1 VSARDRIILTVVVCV
16 AAVAASWMFVIQP
29 KRKDAATLSSQVT
42 SLQSQL
48 STARDTVG
56 KGLAARSQFATDY
69 TELAELGEALP
80 QDDNVPSL
88 VYELQSAA
96 SAAKVNFNGL
106 QLVPGGAASTTPSS
120 SSSASSSSS
129 SSSASSAGPLP
140 PGASL
145 GPAGFPTEQFTFTFA
160 GSFFHLSSFFHRLAQ
175 FVVAGQNTI
184 TVRGRLMTVNAI
196 SFQAGPAGFPQ
207 IQATVSATTYMAPAS
222 TGLTAGATAAGPA
235 GTTSTT
241 PSSSGSATP
250 AAATI
255 TSPR

>member
-1 VSARDRIILTVVVCV
+1 MSARDRAILIVVVCV
-16 AAVAASWMFVIQP
+16 AAVAASWMFLIQP
-29 KRKDAATLSSQVT
+29 KRKDAANLSSQVT
-42 SLQSQL
+42 TLQSQL
-48 STARDTVG
+48 STAQATVS
-56 KGLAARSQFATDY
+56 KGLAARGEFASDY

-96 SAAKVNFNGL
+96 SAAKVTFNGL
-106 QLVPGGAASTTPSS
+106 QLVPGGAAPSTPS
-120 SSSASSSSS
+120 SSSSS
-129 SSSASSAGPLP
+129 SSSASASTGSLP
-140 PGASL
+140 PGASV
-145 GPAGFPTEQFTFTFA
+145 GAAGFPTEQFTFTFT

-196 SFQAGPAGFPQ
+196 SFQAGPTGFPQ
-207 IQATVSATTYMAPAS
+207 IQANVSATTYMAPAS

-241 PSSSGSATP
+241 SSPSGSAAP